1 MASNDLLSALTG
13 GRIRLPDSVIN
24 YGSGNPLPQFP
35 PGATHMRT
43 ADGLFNHVTNLLS
56 PAATTPYAYGPE
68 GRLSTQSQMAHPNRV
83 ALIIP
88 KLYIPAPES
97 DGHDMAGDPVLEHAV
112 SDGDLVFTFRIPA
125 MSSAC
130 QAPYG
135 HAAKA
140 VPLLNLATVNYILWG
155 LQVGMRRQKN
165 KRWGDFFKKLVK
177 NRDFISMLERGEAD
191 EASVWGF
198 IRTYIRPFGIQH
210 GSDMAGGMHEG
221 STNNIVTHGATDYVS
236 SYAIEGRLQHVNN
249 LWRDYDVHENDD
261 LVLAL
266 RRKEPG
272 EILNF
277 NLSSSVRSTRTER
290 VPVSSPYYY
299 LRPETLKHRTFAET
313 CYIHVGRSF
322 KYCSMYTRTPEAACW
337 DARVAVVPGAP
348 VMVTFE
354 PGFVDSEDMFYAMF
368 ESDCSIAAP
377 PSQSV
382 VREEEDESRKRQREE
397 EPAAAEPV
405 HALSTGKKPKQTAAG
420 ILAGKGK
427 PAAIA
432 TAAKA

>member
-1 MASNDLLSALTG
+1 MASNDLLSALTS

-24 YGSGNPLPQFP
+24 YGAGNPLPQFP

-56 PAATTPYAYGPE
+56 PAATQPYAYGPE

-97 DGHDMAGDPVLEHAV
+97 DGHDMDGDPVLEHAV
-112 SDGDLVFTFRIPA
+112 SDGDLIFTFRIPST
-125 MSSAC
+125 SSAC

-165 KRWGDFFKKLVK
+165 KRWSDFFKKLTK
-177 NRDFISMLERGEAD
+177 NGDFIGMLLSGEAD
-191 EASVWGF
+191 EASIWGF

-266 RRKEPG
+266 RKKEPG

-277 NLSSSVRSTRTER
+277 NLSSSVRATRTER

-299 LRPETLKHRTFAET
+299 LRPETLKHRSFAET

-354 PGFVDSEDMFYAMF
+354 PSFVDSEDMFYAMF
-368 ESDCSIAAP
+368 ESDCCIVAAAP
-377 PSQSV
+377 H
-382 VREEEDESRKRQREE
+382 RRCCGDEEEDDGTGKKRQREAVDD
-397 EPAAAEPV
+397 AAAPV
-405 HALSTGKKPKQTAAG
+405 HAISANKKAKPSAAG
-420 ILAGKGK
+420 VIAAKSK
-427 PAAIA
+427 PAP
-432 TAAKA
+432 KP

>member
-24 YGSGNPLPQFP
+24 YGTGNPLPQFP

-43 ADGLFNHVTNLLS
+43 PDGLFNHVTSLLS
-56 PAATTPYAYGPE
+56 PAATNPYAYGPE
-68 GRLSTQSQMAHPNRV
+68 GRLSTQTQMAHPNRV

-97 DGHDMAGDPVLEHAV
+97 DGHDMAGDPLLEHSV
-112 SDGDLVFTFRIPA
+112 SDGDLIFTFRIPST
-125 MSSAC
+125 SSAC

-135 HAAKA
+135 HAAKS
-140 VPLLNLATVNYILWG
+140 VPLMNLATVNYILWG

-165 KRWGDFFKKLVK
+165 KRWSDFFKKLTK
-177 NRDFISMLERGEAD
+177 NGEFIRMLTNGEAD
-191 EASVWGF
+191 DACIWGF

-210 GSDMAGGMHEG
+210 GSDEAGGMHEG

-249 LWRDYDVHENDD
+249 LWRDCDVHENDD

-266 RRKEPG
+266 RKKEPG

-290 VPVSSPYYY
+290 VPVSSTYYF
-299 LRPETLKHRTFAET
+299 LRPETLKHRSFAET

-348 VMVTFE
+348 IMLTFE
-354 PGFVDSEDMFYAMF
+354 PSFVDSEDMFYAMF
-368 ESDCSIAAP
+368 ENECCIASTRAN
-377 PSQSV
+377 
-382 VREEEDESRKRQREE
+382 EEEDDSRKRAREE

-405 HALSTGKKPKQTAAG
+405 HAIAASKKAKPTAAA
-420 ILAGKGK
+420 IIAGAAKAK
-427 PAAIA
+427 PAA
-432 TAAKA
+432 KA